1 MYMYMCVCARLCVL
15 NMFDVKNH
23 EEHWG
28 PSAGHQA
35 IPSVMR
41 WMPKRTPKILADPFL
56 ALDSYTEWP
65 WPRHDV
71 YAIGATPQG
80 VWHVWHIWPSGGK
93 GAAAGNSGK
102 SRMLQLICRWWLICW
117 WVPQITETGIIT
129 SALLCRFGPH
139 RASRS
144 TEDFLIPAVK
154 FPGPCTEVTKSGT
167 LAADLG
173 ISRAEN
179 EDWAK
184 LDSWVVA
191 LQCWDMSR
199 SPFSLR
205 VSKIIIDHLWTQ
217 YVPLTFNRPMNKL
230 SGWTAWWSRY
240 SGDPWGISWLYS
252 SNYRCIYPLVMSK

>member
-1 MYMYMCVCARLCVL
+1 MYMYMICICVCVRACVFWICL
-15 NMFDVKNH
+15 TLKPMKNI
-23 EEHWG
+23 EVLLRVTKQYLPWC
-28 PSAGHQA
+28 
-35 IPSVMR
+35 V
-41 WMPKRTPKILADPFL
+41 
-56 ALDSYTEWP
+56 DSHTEWP

-129 SALLCRFGPH
+129 SPLLCRFGPH

-154 FPGPCTEVTKSGT
+154 FPGPFTEVTKSGT

-184 LDSWVVA
+184 LDSWAVA

-205 VSKIIIDHLWTQ
+205 VSKVIIDHLWTQ

-230 SGWTAWWSRY
+230 SGWTAWGSRY
-240 SGDPWGISWLYS
+240 RVVTPG
-252 SNYRCIYPLVMSK
+252 V